1 MDKIKLQNKGL
12 DIYLKMCD
20 GTISLKSVWS
30 VYIIWYPTKS
40 WKTVKRGEIKKVM
53 IALQFPTKWSIQA
66 YKLDFNSR
74 DTSGSCFSMVIH

>member
-40 WKTVKRGEIKKVM
+40 WKTVKRG
-53 IALQFPTKWSIQA
+53 
-66 YKLDFNSR
+66 D
-74 DTSGSCFSMVIH
+74 